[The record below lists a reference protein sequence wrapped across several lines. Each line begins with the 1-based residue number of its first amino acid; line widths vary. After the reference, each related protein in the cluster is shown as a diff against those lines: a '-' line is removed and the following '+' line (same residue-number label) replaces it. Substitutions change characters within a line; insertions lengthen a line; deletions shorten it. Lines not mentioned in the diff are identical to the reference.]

1 MNAKNN
7 PLLNHAFQFAL
18 SIVEFAAKI
27 EETKKFAIANQVLK
41 SGTSIGANIWEA
53 QSPESRN
60 DFVHKMKIS
69 AKEATETE
77 FWLMLCKE
85 SPLLPDPGDLYSRLT
100 EIKKIQSAIIATCK
114 RNGQV

>member
-18 SIVEFAAKI
+18 SIVEFTSRI
-27 EETKKFAIANQVLK
+27 EETKKYAIANQLLK

-69 AKEATETE
+69 NKEVRETE

-85 SPLLPDPGDLYSRLT
+85 SPVLSDPGELTSKLT
-100 EIKKIQSAIIATCK
+100 EIKKIQNAIISTCR
-114 RNGQV
+114 RNG